1 MSQTAHDLSSLQKSY
16 QEQEHLYRTL
26 IENSLDGIT
35 IVRKNRMLF
44 ANTTFCS
51 KLGYSPEELYAMPL
65 STQIIHPDDRAKAL
79 DVSQKRQTD
88 HSIMYHDFRMVSKNG
103 EVIDFE
109 LSSRI
114 IDYKGEK
121 ASFFTARD
129 ITERR
134 RMQEALA
141 TSERNYRELVEKTS
155 SIILRWD
162 TQGNVTFLNE
172 FGYRFFGYT
181 GTDIIGKPVPCSIF
195 GTVENCPD
203 TNKPASIRDIL
214 TDPER
219 YSHMVNECYCMC
231 GKHVWIS
238 WNNSPLKDA
247 TGVIT
252 GITSIGVDITQRI
265 LIEQELKNA
274 KERLEQLNRDLET
287 RVEESSRKL
296 AETYTQLLSL
306 QKENIQSQF
315 EMLRQQVNPHFLFNS
330 LNVLTSL
337 IKLEPD
343 LAERFSEQLS
353 KVYRYVLENKDD
365 ELVDLHTELRFLDAY
380 IFLLNIRFVDK
391 IRFDVDIS
399 ESHRNYRIIPLAMQ
413 LLIENAIKHNIMTK
427 TEPLT
432 IAIFVDSKN
441 YLNIVNNLQERPSQ
455 IVSTGVG
462 LKNIQNRYHLLNASQ
477 PSFEKTETHFIAKVP
492 LIATSG

>member
-1 MSQTAHDLSSLQKSY
+1 MTQTANGLSSMQKSY
-16 QEQEHLYRTL
+16 QEQLYRTL

-35 IVRKNRMLF
+35 IVRNNRMLF
-44 ANTTFCS
+44 ANTTFCN
-51 KLGYSPEELYAMPL
+51 KLGYTSEELYAMPQA
-65 STQIIHPDDRAKAL
+65 TRIVHPDDRARAI
-79 DVSQKRQTD
+79 DISQKRQTD
-88 HSIMYHDFRMVSKNG
+88 HSIMYHDFRMVSKFG
-103 EVIDFE
+103 EIIDFE

-114 IDYKGEK
+114 IDYNGEK

-129 ITERR
+129 ITDKR
-134 RMQEALA
+134 RMQEELA
-141 TSERNYRELVEKTS
+141 SSERNYRELVEKTS

-162 TQGNVTFLNE
+162 MQGNVTFLNE
-172 FGYRFFGYT
+172 YGYRFFGYS
-181 GTDIIGKPVPCSIF
+181 GNDIIGKPVPCSIF
-195 GTVENCPD
+195 GTIENSSD
-203 TNKPASIRDIL
+203 TNKPVCIRDIL
-214 TDPER
+214 ENPER
-219 YSHMVNECYCMC
+219 FSHLVNECYCKC

-247 TGVIT
+247 TGAIT

-265 LIEQELKNA
+265 VIEQELKNA
-274 KERLEQLNRDLET
+274 KERLELLNRDLET
-287 RVEESSRKL
+287 RVEDSSRKL

-315 EMLRQQVNPHFLFNS
+315 EVLRQQVNPHFLFNS

-391 IRFDVDIS
+391 IRFNVDIS
-399 ESHRNYRIIPLAMQ
+399 ELHRNYRIIPLAMQ

-427 TEPLT
+427 TDPLVIT
-432 IAIFVDSKN
+432 IFVDN
-441 YLNIVNNLQERPSQ
+441 ECYLNIVNNLQERPSQ

-462 LKNIQNRYHLLNASQ
+462 LKNIQNRYQLLNKTL
-477 PSFEKTETHFIAKVP
+477 PVFEKNRTHFIAKVP
-492 LIATSG
+492 LIATSS